1 MFPTFSISYIFLN
14 SKYSFII
21 ASAHAISLFGIFC
34 VFFMEL
40 PYLGIFQL
48 LKELAVLLFF
58 SYPVHIVQYLF
69 VGRLR

>member
-1 MFPTFSISYIFLN
+1 
-14 SKYSFII
+14 
-21 ASAHAISLFGIFC
+21 
-34 VFFMEL
+34 MEL